1 MTLPLR
7 NITVIEASEG
17 VAGAFC
23 GRMLAAF
30 GADVIKIERPPN
42 GDPIRM
48 AEPTLPGVPESES
61 GALHLHLNMGK
72 RSALLDWRVESDAE
86 SLKRLIQSADLLLE
100 DWNAPTLDRIGL
112 ADGVAPLNP
121 RLIDLSLTPFGTDG
135 PYSHWN
141 TTPLV
146 SLALGGFLYLSG
158 DEDREP
164 LAMPGRQ
171 PEYLAGLHGY
181 GGAMIALWERA
192 RTGIGKRVEVS
203 EIETLAAL
211 HQFTT
216 VMHTYGGVVRS
227 RHGARWENKGGYGRY
242 PITIL
247 PCKDG
252 YVSFAVSTEGQW
264 DLLFPMVGQPELL
277 EDPRFVT
284 FVERREHADDIDAI
298 LIDWMKDKTR
308 REVFEY
314 AAGDWS
320 EPASPLLQLSETLAD
335 EQLTHRQFFTQIEHP
350 DAGKLTYPTVP
361 FQMSVTR
368 PQFRSAPQ
376 LGQHTAEVL
385 DTLSK
390 EDSVKGVKLPS
401 PFIGEG
407 QGEGEPPNNLMTQ
420 QLPSPLTGEGQGE
433 GESSPLS
440 DIRIIDLTR
449 VWAGPLAT
457 RILADFG
464 AEVIKISDP
473 RVPIDRLGGT
483 NNKLNRNK
491 PNLAL
496 RLDHDSGRDAF
507 LQLVATADVVI
518 ENFRPRVMRNFNL
531 TYEDLRQVRP
541 DIILCSMP
549 GYGTTGKYADYP
561 AFGPSVEAMTG
572 IPSMMGYE
580 GGPPR
585 TSALAFP
592 DPVSALN
599 SVSAIMTAL
608 NHRRHTGQGQFIDLA
623 LIEGPI
629 CQIGEYIAAHSRTG
643 LQPKR
648 VGNAHPDH
656 APYGVYPAR
665 GEDEWIA
672 VCVTSETQWNAM
684 TRLMNNPGLSD
695 SPQYSDAPARRRDAA
710 QLDAIISDWTRD
722 QDAAQLAATLQS
734 AGIPAGRASKNYQ
747 LLADP
752 HLAERNF
759 FVEIDEP
766 DVGPKTYPGQA
777 IRMDGMNQDTWQH
790 SARLG
795 EHTRPILAELLG
807 MTDTYIANLEQN
819 ETIGVFQEPVN

>member
-42 GDPIRM
+42 GDPTRI
-48 AEPTLPGVPESES
+48 AEPILPAVLQSEAS
-61 GALHLHLNMGK
+61 ALHLHLNMGK
-72 RSALLDWRVESDAE
+72 RSAILDWTAE
-86 SLKRLIQSADLLLE
+86 PGADSLKRLIQNADILLE
-100 DWNAPTLDRIGL
+100 DWDAPTLDRIGL
-112 ADGVAPLNP
+112 ADGAAQLNP

-135 PYSHWN
+135 PYSHWK

-164 LAMPGRQ
+164 LAIPGRQ

-192 RTGIGKRVEVS
+192 RTGRGKRVEVS

-277 EDPRFVT
+277 EDPRFIT
-284 FVERREHADDIDAI
+284 FVERRAHADDIDAI

-308 REVFEY
+308 REVFER

-335 EQLTHRQFFTQIEHP
+335 EQLIHRQFFTQIEHP
-350 DAGKLTYPTVP
+350 DAGPLTYPTVP
-361 FQMSVTR
+361 FQMSATQ
-368 PQFRSAPQ
+368 PQFAPAPQ
-376 LGQHTAEVL
+376 LGQHTNQVL
-385 DTLSK
+385 I
-390 EDSVKGVKLPS
+390 PS
-401 PFIGEG
+401 PLMGEG
-407 QGEGEPPNNLMTQ
+407 QGEGDLAKDN
-420 QLPSPLTGEGQGE
+420 SA
-433 GESSPLS
+433 SSKGKGPLS
-440 DIRIIDLTR
+440 DIRILDLTR

-496 RLDHDSGRDAF
+496 RLDHASGRDAF
-507 LQLVATADVVI
+507 LQLVATADLVI
-518 ENFRPRVMRNFNL
+518 ENFRPRVMRNFDL
-531 TYEDLRQVRP
+531 TYEDLREVRP
-541 DIILCSMP
+541 DIIMCSMP

-585 TSALAFP
+585 TSALAYP

-599 SVSAIMTAL
+599 SVAAIMTAL

-643 LQPKR
+643 VQPER

-672 VCVTSETQWNAM
+672 ICVTSDARWTAL
-684 TRLMNNPGLSD
+684 TRLMNNPGLAG
-695 SPQYSDAPARRRDAA
+695 SPQYSDSPARRRNAD
-710 QLDAIISDWTRD
+710 QLDAIIADWTRD
-722 QDAAQLAATLQS
+722 QDAARLAATLQS
-734 AGIPAGRASKNYQ
+734 AGIPAGPASKNYQ

-752 HLAERNF
+752 HLAERRF
-759 FVEIDEP
+759 FIEIDEP

-777 IRMDGMNQDTWQH
+777 IRMPGMNPDTWRR

-795 EHTRPILAELLG
+795 EHTRPILRDLLG
-807 MTDTYIANLEQN
+807 MTSRHITNLEQN
-819 ETIGVFQEPVN
+819 ETIGIFQEPVN

>member
-1 MTLPLR
+1 MTLPLQ

-30 GADVIKIERPPN
+30 GADVIKIECPPN
-42 GDPIRM
+42 GDPIR
-48 AEPTLPGVPESES
+48 AAQPTLPGVPTSEAS
-61 GALHLHLNMGK
+61 ALHLHLNMGK
-72 RSALLDWRVESDAE
+72 RSALLDWTAE
-86 SLKRLIQSADLLLE
+86 PGADSLKRLLQSADILLE
-100 DWNAPTLDRIGL
+100 DWDAPTLHRIGL

-121 RLIDLSLTPFGTDG
+121 RLIDLSLTPFGTSG
-135 PYSHWN
+135 PYSNWK

-164 LAMPGRQ
+164 LAIPGRQ
-171 PEYLAGLHGY
+171 PEYLAGLHAY
-181 GGAMIALWERA
+181 GGLMIALLERQ
-192 RTGIGKRVEVS
+192 RIGIGKRVSVS

-227 RHGARWENKGGYGRY
+227 RHGARWENKGNYGRY

-252 YVSFAVSTEGQW
+252 YVSYAVSTEGQW

-284 FVERREHADDIDAI
+284 FEERRDHADDIDAI

-308 REVFEY
+308 KEVFEC

-335 EQLTHRQFFTQIEHP
+335 EQLTHRQFFTEIAHP

-361 FQMSVTR
+361 FQMSVTQ
-368 PQFRSAPQ
+368 PQFRPAPQ

-401 PFIGEG
+401 PLMGEG
-407 QGEGEPPNNLMTQ
+407 QGEGDRTKEN
-420 QLPSPLTGEGQGE
+420 SASSKGKGPLA
-433 GESSPLS
+433 
-440 DIRIIDLTR
+440 DIRILDLTR

-457 RILADFG
+457 RILGDFG

-496 RLDHDSGRDAF
+496 RLDHQSGRETF
-507 LQLVATADVVI
+507 LELTATTDVVI

-531 TYEDLRQVRP
+531 TYQDLRQARP
-541 DIILCSMP
+541 DIIMCSMP

-585 TSALAFP
+585 TSSLAFP

-599 SVSAIMTAL
+599 SVAAIMTAL

-623 LIEGPI
+623 LIEGPV

-643 LQPKR
+643 IQPPR

-672 VCVTSETQWNAM
+672 VCVTSDAQWQAM
-684 TRLMNNPGLSD
+684 TRLMNNPGLAD
-695 SPQYSDAPARRRDAA
+695 SPQYSDAPARRRSAA
-710 QLDAIISDWTRD
+710 RLDAIIADWTRD
-722 QDAAQLAATLQS
+722 HDAAQLAAELQS

-752 HLAERNF
+752 HLNERRF
-759 FVEIDEP
+759 FIEIDEP

-777 IRMDGMNQDTWQH
+777 IRMAGMDRATWIP

-795 EHTRPILAELLG
+795 EHTQKILSELLA
-807 MTDTYIANLEQN
+807 MNPAQIDDLEQN
-819 ETIGVFQEPVN
+819 ETIGIFRETKN